1 MVFHLGL
8 TLPDIPFQGLER
20 TEKKYMHFRH
30 SIQLQ
35 ERGTKPN
42 QCTFRNSNLLIP
54 LPLASGT
61 ENFIMNN

>member
-8 TLPDIPFQGLER
+8 TLPDIPFQGLES
-20 TEKKYMHFRH
+20 TWKKYIHFRH

-42 QCTFRNSNLLIP
+42 QCTFRNSNF
-54 LPLASGT
+54 ASGT
-61 ENFIMNN
+61 ENFMVNN